1 MLVILLFI
9 ILALEYLIKTLL
21 LLSKR
26 QPGVFKNALSR
37 HHWPWAV
44 LPDFSDTSRFF
55 HCPVIHPLNFKASTL
70 NYGKASTISFYI
82 CHLPVQKAPNES
94 EASSRPL
101 EVSLINLCHV
111 VHK

>member
-1 MLVILLFI
+1 MSIQ
-9 ILALEYLIKTLL
+9 T
-21 LLSKR
+21 
-26 QPGVFKNALSR
+26 ALSR
-37 HHWPWAV
+37 HHWSWAM
-44 LPDFSDTSRFF
+44 PPNFSGASRFS
-55 HCPVIHPLNFKASTL
+55 HCHAIHPLNFKASTL
-70 NYGKASTISFYI
+70 DYGKTPTISFYI